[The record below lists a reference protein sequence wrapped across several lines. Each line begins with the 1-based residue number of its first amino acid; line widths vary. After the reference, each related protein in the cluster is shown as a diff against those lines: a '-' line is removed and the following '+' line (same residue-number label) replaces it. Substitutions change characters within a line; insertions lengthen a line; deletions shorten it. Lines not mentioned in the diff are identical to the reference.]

1 VLETLRVEQSMFHMV
16 GGQEVLK
23 LRESVLP
30 LMRLQRKF
38 NVQKR
43 DVNDDIC
50 YVVVVGAADKRMGLV
65 VTRLVGQQEVAIKS
79 LGNYLANIPGIAGS
93 TILGDGRVT
102 LIVDPVGLI
111 DGGEGVSGR

>member
-1 VLETLRVEQSMFHMV
+1 M
-16 GGQEVLK
+16 LK
-23 LRESVLP
+23 LRDIVLP
-30 LMRLQRKF
+30 LMRLQKIF
-38 NVQKR
+38 NVRQRYER
-43 DVNDDIC
+43 DDFC
-50 YVVVVGAADKRMGLV
+50 YVVVVGAADKRIGLV

-111 DGGEGVSGR
+111 DGSDGSGGR